1 MDIQENEN
9 KPEILQEKDNLELDF
24 NENIIKEEKLESK
37 IIENINSPQLI
48 QDILHLS
55 SHSTQNDYQ
64 HQNNLIKSLYSFN
77 DSIIPILDDDF
88 IEDKINYNPKIK
100 FLSMKKK
107 LNSMNFEQINPQ
119 NNYLKKKI
127 EQYHDLKKKI
137 SEYKTNINEEK
148 NEEEKENNDIDNK
161 NELIKKLFLINH
173 PMINLFKDDI
183 DVIKIK
189 NEIEKQFQ
197 EKMKDN
203 SNYKPGPL
211 NPHLIHVVEEQEH
224 ESIQQELSVEDDE
237 DDDNNEEMSEHSEE
251 SFIDIYEPNEG
262 EQHENEG
269 NNENNANNA
278 NNNNLVNQSEN
289 NNNNNNQVPVENNNI
304 NQNQPNNYI
313 ELPIIGEEINLLL
326 NNINPI
332 PEFAPLIEENNNEVE
347 HEIPEVIAPPI
358 NPEPGIIQELAGN
371 LEENNEVENEPN
383 NNLEG
388 NNINI
393 NELPQEEIPN
403 GNNVLDNNQ
412 NMEENNENNNE

>member
-9 KPEILQEKDNLELDF
+9 KPEILAIKDNLEVDI
-24 NENIIKEEKLESK
+24 NENIIKEEKLEPK

-269 NNENNANNA
+269 NNENNANN
-278 NNNNLVNQSEN
+278 NNLVNQSEN
-289 NNNNNNQVPVENNNI
+289 NNNNPIPVENNNI

-347 HEIPEVIAPPI
+347 HEIPEVLAPPI

-383 NNLEG
+383 NNIEG

>member
-9 KPEILQEKDNLELDF
+9 KPEILPIKDNLELDI
-24 NENIIKEEKLESK
+24 NENIIKEEKLEPK

-77 DSIIPILDDDF
+77 DSIISILDDDF

-127 EQYHDLKKKI
+127 EQYHDIKKKI

-269 NNENNANNA
+269 NNENNANN
-278 NNNNLVNQSEN
+278 NNLVNQSEN

-304 NQNQPNNYI
+304 NQNQPNN
-313 ELPIIGEEINLLL
+313 
-326 NNINPI
+326 
-332 PEFAPLIEENNNEVE
+332 
-347 HEIPEVIAPPI
+347 
-358 NPEPGIIQELAGN
+358 
-371 LEENNEVENEPN
+371 
-383 NNLEG
+383 
-388 NNINI
+388 
-393 NELPQEEIPN
+393 
-403 GNNVLDNNQ
+403 
-412 NMEENNENNNE
+412 

>member
-304 NQNQPNNYI
+304 NQNQPN
-313 ELPIIGEEINLLL
+313 LLL

>member
-9 KPEILQEKDNLELDF
+9 KPEILPIKDNLELDI
-24 NENIIKEEKLESK
+24 NENIIKEEKFEPK

-313 ELPIIGEEINLLL
+313 ELPNIGEGIVLF
-326 NNINPI
+326 NNINAIPI
-332 PEFAPLIEENNNEVE
+332 FDPINEENNNEVE
-347 HEIPEVIAPPI
+347 HEIPEVLAPPI

>member
-9 KPEILQEKDNLELDF
+9 KPEILPIKDNLELDI
-24 NENIIKEEKLESK
+24 NENIIKEEKLEPK

-189 NEIEKQFQ
+189 NDIEKQFQ

-269 NNENNANNA
+269 NNENNANN
-278 NNNNLVNQSEN
+278 NNLVNQSEN

-313 ELPIIGEEINLLL
+313 ELPNIGEEIVLL
-326 NNINPI
+326 NNINAIPI
-332 PEFAPLIEENNNEVE
+332 FDPINEENNNEVE

-383 NNLEG
+383 NNIEG

-393 NELPQEEIPN
+393 NELPQQEIPN

>member
-9 KPEILQEKDNLELDF
+9 KPEILPIKDNLELDI
-24 NENIIKEEKLESK
+24 NENIIKEEKLEPK

-119 NNYLKKKI
+119 INYLKKKI

-137 SEYKTNINEEK
+137 SEYKTNI

-269 NNENNANNA
+269 NNENNANN
-278 NNNNLVNQSEN
+278 NNLVNQSEN

-326 NNINPI
+326 NNINHI

>member
-9 KPEILQEKDNLELDF
+9 KPEILPIKDNLELDI
-24 NENIIKEEKLESK
+24 NENIIKEEKLEPK

-262 EQHENEG
+262 EQHENGG
-269 NNENNANNA
+269 NNENNA
-278 NNNNLVNQSEN
+278 NNNNLVNQSE
-289 NNNNNNQVPVENNNI
+289 NNNNNQVPVENNNI

-332 PEFAPLIEENNNEVE
+332 PEFAPLIEENHNQVE
-347 HEIPEVIAPPI
+347 HDIPEVLAPPI

>member
-9 KPEILQEKDNLELDF
+9 KPEILPIKDNLELDI
-24 NENIIKEEKLESK
+24 NKNIIKEEKLEPK

-269 NNENNANNA
+269 NNENNANN
-278 NNNNLVNQSEN
+278 NNLVNQSEN

-347 HEIPEVIAPPI
+347 HEIPEVLAPPI

-383 NNLEG
+383 NNIEG

>member
-9 KPEILQEKDNLELDF
+9 KPEILPIKDNLELDI
-24 NENIIKEEKLESK
+24 NENIIKEEKLEPK

-137 SEYKTNINEEK
+137 SEYKTNI

-269 NNENNANNA
+269 NNENNANN
-278 NNNNLVNQSEN
+278 NNLVNQSEN

-326 NNINPI
+326 NNINHI

-347 HEIPEVIAPPI
+347 HEIPEVLAPPI
-358 NPEPGIIQELAGN
+358 NPEPGLIQELAGN

-383 NNLEG
+383 NNIEG

-393 NELPQEEIPN
+393 NELPQQEIPN

>member
-9 KPEILQEKDNLELDF
+9 KPEILPIKDNLELDI
-24 NENIIKEEKLESK
+24 NENIIKEEKLEPK

-173 PMINLFKDDI
+173 PMINLFKARST
-183 DVIKIK
+183 KSS
-189 NEIEKQFQ
+189 F
-197 EKMKDN
+197 N
-203 SNYKPGPL
+203 SCCRGTRT
-211 NPHLIHVVEEQEH
+211 
-224 ESIQQELSVEDDE
+224 
-237 DDDNNEEMSEHSEE
+237 
-251 SFIDIYEPNEG
+251 
-262 EQHENEG
+262 
-269 NNENNANNA
+269 
-278 NNNNLVNQSEN
+278 
-289 NNNNNNQVPVENNNI
+289 
-304 NQNQPNNYI
+304 
-313 ELPIIGEEINLLL
+313 
-326 NNINPI
+326 
-332 PEFAPLIEENNNEVE
+332 
-347 HEIPEVIAPPI
+347 
-358 NPEPGIIQELAGN
+358 
-371 LEENNEVENEPN
+371 
-383 NNLEG
+383 
-388 NNINI
+388 
-393 NELPQEEIPN
+393 
-403 GNNVLDNNQ
+403 
-412 NMEENNENNNE
+412 

>member
-289 NNNNNNQVPVENNNI
+289 NNNNPIPVENNNI

>member
-9 KPEILQEKDNLELDF
+9 KPEILPIKDNLELDI
-24 NENIIKEEKLESK
+24 NENIIKEEKLEPK

-289 NNNNNNQVPVENNNI
+289 NNNNPIPVENNNI

-347 HEIPEVIAPPI
+347 HEIPEVLAPPI

-383 NNLEG
+383 NNIEG

-393 NELPQEEIPN
+393 NELQQEEISN

>member
-9 KPEILQEKDNLELDF
+9 KPEILPIKDNLELDI
-24 NENIIKEEKLESK
+24 NENIIKEEKLEPK

-161 NELIKKLFLINH
+161 NELVKKLFLINH

-269 NNENNANNA
+269 NNENNANN
-278 NNNNLVNQSEN
+278 NNLVNQSEN

-326 NNINPI
+326 NNINHI

-347 HEIPEVIAPPI
+347 HEIPEVLAPPI

>member
-9 KPEILQEKDNLELDF
+9 KPEILPIKDNLELDI
-24 NENIIKEEKLESK
+24 NENIIKEEKLEQK

-262 EQHENEG
+262 EQHENGG
-269 NNENNANNA
+269 NNENNENNA

-289 NNNNNNQVPVENNNI
+289 NNNNPIPVENNNI

-326 NNINPI
+326 NNINHI

>member
-9 KPEILQEKDNLELDF
+9 KPEILPIKDNLELDI
-24 NENIIKEEKLESK
+24 NENIIKEEKLEPK

-77 DSIIPILDDDF
+77 DSIISILDDDF

-269 NNENNANNA
+269 NNENNANN
-278 NNNNLVNQSEN
+278 NNLVNQSEN

-347 HEIPEVIAPPI
+347 HEIPEVLAPPI

-383 NNLEG
+383 NNIEG

-393 NELPQEEIPN
+393 NELPQQEIPN

>member
-9 KPEILQEKDNLELDF
+9 KPEILPIKDNLELDI
-24 NENIIKEEKLESK
+24 NENIIKEEKLEPK

-137 SEYKTNINEEK
+137 SEYKTNI

-313 ELPIIGEEINLLL
+313 ELPNLGEEIVLL
-326 NNINPI
+326 NNINAIPI
-332 PEFAPLIEENNNEVE
+332 FDPINEENNNEVE
-347 HEIPEVIAPPI
+347 HEIPEVLAPPI

-383 NNLEG
+383 NNIEG

-393 NELPQEEIPN
+393 NELPQQEIPN

>member
-9 KPEILQEKDNLELDF
+9 KPEILPIKDNLELDI
-24 NENIIKEEKLESK
+24 NENIIKEEKLEPK

-137 SEYKTNINEEK
+137 SEYKTNI

-326 NNINPI
+326 NNINHI

-347 HEIPEVIAPPI
+347 NEIPEVLAPPI

>member
-9 KPEILQEKDNLELDF
+9 KPEILPIKDNLELDI
-24 NENIIKEEKLESK
+24 NENIIKEEKLEQK

-269 NNENNANNA
+269 NNENNANN
-278 NNNNLVNQSEN
+278 NNLVNQSEN
-289 NNNNNNQVPVENNNI
+289 NNNNPIPVENNNI

-313 ELPIIGEEINLLL
+313 ELPFIGEEINLLL

>member
-9 KPEILQEKDNLELDF
+9 KPEILPIKDNLELDI
-24 NENIIKEEKLESK
+24 NENIIKEEKLEPK

-262 EQHENEG
+262 EQHENGG
-269 NNENNANNA
+269 NNENNA

-347 HEIPEVIAPPI
+347 HEIPEVLAPPI

>member
-9 KPEILQEKDNLELDF
+9 KPEILPIKDNLELDI
-24 NENIIKEEKLESK
+24 NENIIKEEKLEPK

-262 EQHENEG
+262 EQHENGG
-269 NNENNANNA
+269 NNENNA

-289 NNNNNNQVPVENNNI
+289 NNNNPIPVENNNI

-332 PEFAPLIEENNNEVE
+332 PEFAPLIEENNNQVE
-347 HEIPEVIAPPI
+347 HDIPEVLAPPI

-371 LEENNEVENEPN
+371 LEENNEVENDPN
-383 NNLEG
+383 NNIVG

-393 NELPQEEIPN
+393 NELPQQEIPN

>member
-9 KPEILQEKDNLELDF
+9 KPEILPIKDNLELDI
-24 NENIIKEEKLESK
+24 NKNIIKEEKLEPK

-189 NEIEKQFQ
+189 NDIEKQFQ

-269 NNENNANNA
+269 NNENNANN
-278 NNNNLVNQSEN
+278 NNLVNQSEN

-347 HEIPEVIAPPI
+347 HEIPEVLAPPI

-383 NNLEG
+383 NNIEG

>member
-9 KPEILQEKDNLELDF
+9 KPEILPIKDNLELDI
-24 NENIIKEEKLESK
+24 NENIIKEEKLEPK

-262 EQHENEG
+262 EQHENGG
-269 NNENNANNA
+269 NNENNA

-289 NNNNNNQVPVENNNI
+289 NNNNNNQVPLENNNI

-326 NNINPI
+326 NNINHI

-347 HEIPEVIAPPI
+347 HEIPEVLAPPI
-358 NPEPGIIQELAGN
+358 NPGPGIVQELAGN

>member
-9 KPEILQEKDNLELDF
+9 KPEILPIKDNLELDI
-24 NENIIKEEKLESK
+24 NENIIKEEKLEPK
-37 IIENINSPQLI
+37 IIENINSPQII

-88 IEDKINYNPKIK
+88 IEDTINYNPKIK

-137 SEYKTNINEEK
+137 SEYKTNI

-269 NNENNANNA
+269 NNENNANN
-278 NNNNLVNQSEN
+278 NNLVNQSEN

-313 ELPIIGEEINLLL
+313 ELPNIGEGIVLF
-326 NNINPI
+326 NNINAIPI
-332 PEFAPLIEENNNEVE
+332 FDPINEENNNEVE
-347 HEIPEVIAPPI
+347 HEIPEVLAPPI

-412 NMEENNENNNE
+412 NMEEDNENNNE

>member
-9 KPEILQEKDNLELDF
+9 KPEILPIKDNLELDI
-24 NENIIKEEKLESK
+24 NENIIKEEKLEPK

-137 SEYKTNINEEK
+137 SEYKTNI

-269 NNENNANNA
+269 NNENNANN
-278 NNNNLVNQSEN
+278 NNLVNQSE

-313 ELPIIGEEINLLL
+313 ELPNIGEGIVLF
-326 NNINPI
+326 NNINAIPI
-332 PEFAPLIEENNNEVE
+332 FDPINEENNNEVE
-347 HEIPEVIAPPI
+347 HEIPEVLAPPI
-358 NPEPGIIQELAGN
+358 NPEPGLIQELAGN

-383 NNLEG
+383 NNIEG

-393 NELPQEEIPN
+393 NDEEDRAGGRAVLPRRTPRAPLRSSGVEES
-403 GNNVLDNNQ
+403 DA
-412 NMEENNENNNE
+412 

>member
-9 KPEILQEKDNLELDF
+9 KPEILPIKDNLELDI
-24 NENIIKEEKLESK
+24 NENIIKEEKFEPK

-269 NNENNANNA
+269 NNENNENNA

-313 ELPIIGEEINLLL
+313 ELPNIGEGIVLF
-326 NNINPI
+326 NNINAIPI
-332 PEFAPLIEENNNEVE
+332 FDPINEENNNEVE
-347 HEIPEVIAPPI
+347 HEIPEVLAPPI

-371 LEENNEVENEPN
+371 FEENNEVENEPN

>member
-9 KPEILQEKDNLELDF
+9 KPEILPIKDNLELDI
-24 NENIIKEEKLESK
+24 NENIIKEEKLEPK

-77 DSIIPILDDDF
+77 DSIISILDDDF

-137 SEYKTNINEEK
+137 SEYKTNI

-347 HEIPEVIAPPI
+347 HEIPEVLAPPI

-383 NNLEG
+383 NNIEG

-393 NELPQEEIPN
+393 NELPQQEIPN

>member
-9 KPEILQEKDNLELDF
+9 KPEILPIKDNLELDI
-24 NENIIKEEKLESK
+24 NKNIIKEEKLEPK

-269 NNENNANNA
+269 NNENNV

-347 HEIPEVIAPPI
+347 HEIPEVLAPPI

-383 NNLEG
+383 NNIEG

>member
-9 KPEILQEKDNLELDF
+9 KPEILPIKDNLELDI
-24 NENIIKEEKLESK
+24 NENIIKEEKLEPK

-269 NNENNANNA
+269 NNENNAD
-278 NNNNLVNQSEN
+278 NNNLVNQSEN

-347 HEIPEVIAPPI
+347 HEIPEALAPPI

-393 NELPQEEIPN
+393 NVLPHEEIPN

>member
-9 KPEILQEKDNLELDF
+9 KPEILPIKDNLELDI
-24 NENIIKEEKLESK
+24 NENIIKEEKLEPK

-137 SEYKTNINEEK
+137 SEYKTNI

-269 NNENNANNA
+269 NNENNANN
-278 NNNNLVNQSEN
+278 NNLVNQSEN

-326 NNINPI
+326 NNINHI

-347 HEIPEVIAPPI
+347 NEIPEALAPPI

>member
-9 KPEILQEKDNLELDF
+9 KPEILPIKDNLELDI
-24 NENIIKEEKLESK
+24 NENIIKEEKLEPK

-262 EQHENEG
+262 EQHENGG
-269 NNENNANNA
+269 NNENNA

-289 NNNNNNQVPVENNNI
+289 NNNNPIPVENNNI

-326 NNINPI
+326 NNINHI

>member
-9 KPEILQEKDNLELDF
+9 KPEILPIKDNLELDI
-24 NENIIKEEKLESK
+24 NENIIKEEKLEPK

-189 NEIEKQFQ
+189 NETEKQFQ

-313 ELPIIGEEINLLL
+313 ELPNIGEGIVLF
-326 NNINPI
+326 NNINAIPI
-332 PEFAPLIEENNNEVE
+332 FDPINEENNNEVE

-393 NELPQEEIPN
+393 NELPQQEIPN

>member
-9 KPEILQEKDNLELDF
+9 KPEILPIKDNLELDI
-24 NENIIKEEKLESK
+24 NENIIKEEKLEPK

-137 SEYKTNINEEK
+137 SEYKTNI

-326 NNINPI
+326 NNINHI

>member
-9 KPEILQEKDNLELDF
+9 KPEILPIKDNLELDI
-24 NENIIKEEKLESK
+24 NENIIKEEKLEPK

-137 SEYKTNINEEK
+137 SEYKTNINEE
-148 NEEEKENNDIDNK
+148 EKENNDIDNK

-189 NEIEKQFQ
+189 NETEKQFQ

-269 NNENNANNA
+269 NNENNANN
-278 NNNNLVNQSEN
+278 NNLVNQSEN
-289 NNNNNNQVPVENNNI
+289 NNNNPIPVENNNI

-347 HEIPEVIAPPI
+347 HEIPEVLAPPI

-371 LEENNEVENEPN
+371 LEENNEVEIEPN

-393 NELPQEEIPN
+393 NELPHEEIPN

>member
-9 KPEILQEKDNLELDF
+9 KPEILPIKDNLELDI
-24 NENIIKEEKLESK
+24 NENIIKEEKLEPK

-107 LNSMNFEQINPQ
+107 LNSMNFEKINPQ

-269 NNENNANNA
+269 NNENNANN
-278 NNNNLVNQSEN
+278 NNLVNQSEN

-326 NNINPI
+326 NNINHI

-383 NNLEG
+383 NNIEG